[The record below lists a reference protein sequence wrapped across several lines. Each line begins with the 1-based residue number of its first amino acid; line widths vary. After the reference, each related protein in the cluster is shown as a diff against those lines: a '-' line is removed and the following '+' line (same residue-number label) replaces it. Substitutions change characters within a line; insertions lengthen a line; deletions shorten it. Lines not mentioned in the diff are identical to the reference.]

1 MKLRALTATFVFCV
15 LSGCDSLNLSVSEK
29 GSEAHLRNALVAIDD
44 EVLASTES
52 NGDWITYGRTY
63 REQRYSPLDEINRGN
78 VDDLGHA
85 WHLELGDRRGIQ
97 ATPLA
102 IDGILFFTTTWSVV
116 HAVDARTGK
125 TLWSFDPQVDRAK
138 AGDLCCGVINRG
150 LAAYK
155 GALFLGTL
163 DGRLISLD
171 GATGAVN
178 WERMTVPTDSNYS
191 ITGAPRVV
199 KGNVIIGN
207 AGGEYQGVRGYVA
220 AYDTATGEEQW
231 RFYTVPGNPA
241 LGFESPALAKAA
253 ETWTGSWWEQG
264 GGGTVW
270 DAIVYDPELNLV
282 YIGVGNGTHWN
293 HQIRSPEGG
302 DNLFLSSIVALDAD
316 TGAYRWHFQT
326 TPGDSWDYTATQH
339 IVLADITINGAD
351 RKVLMQAPKNGFFYV
366 LDRETGEFLSGAN
379 YSYTSW
385 ASGLDESGRPI
396 EREGARYTDGRAH
409 WVTPSSYGA
418 HSWQPMSYSGRTG
431 LVYIPATRMSAPFAN
446 TVIDGPEAVNA
457 FGTGHEVM
465 ASFAFDRTTEM
476 VFDTH
481 PDAPRP
487 GTATGELI
495 AYDPRSQKRAW
506 ALPQVSQ
513 YNGGVLSTA
522 GGLVLQGD
530 AEGYLRFFHD
540 ETGDELRAIDVR
552 SGVIAP
558 PVTYLVDGEQYI
570 TLLVGWGGGAGQT
583 MKHVDKLYPGAVYTF
598 KLGGNEPLPP
608 RDVIEVKPLTPVA
621 FSGTDV
627 EVGHGYNLYMRN
639 CIACHGA
646 VGSGGGAVPDL
657 ARASP
662 TTYENLEQIVVGG
675 LLAPVGMPKHDHLT
689 SQDIAHL
696 RHYFLFIAD
705 SMRSGMPVMEMEGRI
720 TQMQQL
726 ALKAQ
731 REAYGS
737 E

>member
-1 MKLRALTATFVFCV
+1 MKLRPFLLSVFLAGMLGCEPST
-15 LSGCDSLNLSVSEK
+15 LSGPQK
-29 GSEAHLRNALVAIDD
+29 GSPAHLEAILTAIDD
-44 EVLASTES
+44 RALTSD
-52 NGDWITYGRTY
+52 NPDGDWITYGQTY
-63 REQRYSPLDEINRGN
+63 REQRYSPLAKINRSN
-78 VDDLGHA
+78 LDELGLA

-102 IDGILFFTTTWSVV
+102 IDGILFFTATWSVV
-116 HAVDARTGK
+116 YAVDARTGSI
-125 TLWSFDPQVDRAK
+125 LWSFDPQVDRSK
-138 AGDLCCGVINRG
+138 AADFCCGVVNRG
-150 LAAYK
+150 LAAYQ

-163 DGRLISLD
+163 DGRLISID
-171 GATGAVN
+171 GATGRVN
-178 WERMTVPTDSNYS
+178 WEQETVPQDSNYS

-199 KGNVIIGN
+199 NGDVVIGN
-207 AGGEYQGVRGYVA
+207 AGGEYQGVRGYVT
-220 AYDTATGEEQW
+220 AYDAATGKEQW
-231 RFYTVPGNPA
+231 RFYTVPGNPEH
-241 LGFESPALAKAA
+241 GFESEALALAA

-270 DAIVYDPELNLV
+270 DAIVYDPELNLI
-282 YIGVGNGTHWN
+282 YLGVGNGTHWN
-293 HQIRSPEGG
+293 HQLRSPDGG

-339 IVLADITINGAD
+339 IVLADLTID
-351 RKVLMQAPKNGFFYV
+351 DDLRRVLLQAPKNGFFYV
-366 LDRETGEFLSGAN
+366 LDRETGEFLSGEK
-379 YSYTSW
+379 YTYVSW
-385 ASGLDESGRPI
+385 AHGLDASGRPA

-418 HSWQPMSYSGRTG
+418 HSWQPMSYSARTG
-431 LVYIPATRMSAPFAN
+431 LVYIPATRMAAPFAN
-446 TVIDGPEAVNA
+446 TVVQGPEAVNA

-481 PDAPRP
+481 PDAPLP
-487 GTATGELI
+487 GSATGELI
-495 AYDPRSQKRAW
+495 AYDPREQRRVW
-506 ALPQVSQ
+506 TIPQVSQ
-513 YNGGVLSTA
+513 HNGGVVSTA

-530 AEGYLRFFHD
+530 AEGYLRFFDD
-540 ETGDELRAIDVR
+540 ETGEELHALDVR

-558 PVTYLVDGEQYI
+558 PITYLVDGEQYI

-583 MKHVDKLYPGAVYTF
+583 MKHVDKLYPGSVYTF
-598 KLGGNEPLPP
+598 KLGGTEALPP
-608 RDVIEVKPLTPVA
+608 REDVIERPLTSEA
-621 FSGTDV
+621 FTGMDV

-657 ARASP
+657 ARSSK
-662 TTYENLEQIVVGG
+662 TTYDNLEQIVVEG
-675 LLAPVGMPKHDHLT
+675 LLAPLGMPKHDHLT
-689 SQDIAHL
+689 SEDIAAL

-705 SMRSGMPVMEMEGRI
+705 SLRSDMPVMEMEGRI
-720 TQMQQL
+720 TQMQQQ

-731 REAYGS
+731 RQKL
-737 E
+737 